1 MSQLSLTIRSIGD
14 VQGNATHAITVGK
27 STVELTTEAALV
39 KSAAFR
45 KLFLTTLPTQLAF
58 EKAAHG
64 NYRAAVEI
72 LGLVAGKAVVKA
84 IGPSGEA
91 PWKKGAVLN
100 LAEKV
105 LDKPAGAKGYTSSQL
120 VVRSLAK
127 AIIERLTQ
135 REATIQAEREQAERE
150 QAETLALGQTE

>member
-1 MSQLSLTIRSIGD
+1 MSQLAIAIKSLGD
-14 VQGNATHAITVGK
+14 VQGSATHAIKVGK

-72 LGLVAGKAVVKA
+72 LGIVAGKAVVKA
-84 IGPSGEA
+84 IGPSGDA

-135 REATIQAEREQAERE
+135 REEAIKAEQPAPAQLE
-150 QAETLALGQTE
+150 GQPTE